1 VEKIKTLWAEK
12 KALVIGV
19 GVAIVVVIGVVISKV
34 RKGSK
39 TSKKGF

>member
-19 GVAIVVVIGVVISKV
+19 GIAIITVVVIVVNKV
-34 RKGSK
+34 RKPK
-39 TSKKGF
+39 TFRK